1 MLQAPKQMKQLIEEW
16 PSEVVVDILATLLSI
31 GVATNDSIGKTDSA
45 GYVEFDYEYLLG
57 GVPHLV
63 ETYNDLKE
71 IKILDFAAETAKD
84 ITERAG
90 IFEVAEYLAS
100 KKFMLLY
107 NTTSNSGGVGYY
119 IPSKFYMS
127 CPNIL
132 ESHRLSNHFMTGKE
146 GSVSN

>member
-16 PSEVVVDILATLLSI
+16 PPEVVTDILATLLNI

-57 GVPHLV
+57 GVPQLI

-71 IKILDFAAETAKD
+71 VKIFDLSSEAVKD

-90 IFEVAEYLAS
+90 IFEVAEYLTS

-132 ESHRLSNHFMTGKE
+132 ESHRLSNHFMAGKE